1 MNAIAKRAL
10 VLVLGLSLAVAA
22 VAGVPDGVGRP
33 PFSTGSLASGST
45 WSG

>member
-1 MNAIAKRAL
+1 MNRIAKCAL
-10 VLVLGLSLAVAA
+10 ALGLSLAVAT
-22 VAGVPDGVGRP
+22 PDGVGRP